1 VALWSKKS
9 GNKTNGESQQPA
21 QAAPSAPPA
30 TPEHRTPAKNGQAG
44 PQVAPAAAPQ
54 APAASGSASP
64 ATEEEQRRRN
74 MLGLRLAAAF
84 SSIVSAMMRSKAH
97 RELKIADLERYVLPA
112 VRTRQFSIAQG
123 QQKGTGM
130 TVPLGFVLW
139 ASVSP
144 EVDRKLA
151 ASPDKPL
158 EIAPQD
164 WRSGEIVWIVE
175 AVGEPAV
182 TGNMLKRLC
191 STDWKGRTVKY
202 RVRDQSGQV
211 SVRTLDTSGAAPTKT

>member
-21 QAAPSAPPA
+21 PAPASAPQAAPVHQA
-30 TPEHRTPAKNGQAG
+30 PAKNGQAG
-44 PQVAPAAAPQ
+44 PQVAPAATSQ
-54 APAASGSASP
+54 ASSESSTASP

-84 SSIVSAMMRSKAH
+84 SSIVGAMMRSKAH

-144 EVDRKLA
+144 EVDKKLA
-151 ASPDKPL
+151 AALDKPFD
-158 EIAPQD
+158 IAPQD

-182 TGNMLKRLC
+182 TGNILKRLC

-202 RVRDQSGQV
+202 RFRDQSGQV
-211 SVRTLDTSGAAPTKT
+211 SVRTLDTSGAAVKN